1 MRAPRPRRRSESLHR
16 YCLSD
21 VEIGLGSDTLT
32 YFTEL
37 PSENLTQFVYAFIC
51 VSKCLCPLKLG
62 HCLISDSNCGK
73 EWLLCP
79 GLRGNRLNPLCLSYP
94 VIVFDCI
101 HLRSS
106 NRKENLPRA
115 IAQPPPLSM
124 KCSSTLD
131 KYCLYYF
138 MDLLYSGGFPCLC
151 MRLSVWFWH
160 PAASAGLL
168 SSCFL

>member
-1 MRAPRPRRRSESLHR
+1 MGTTFHWLAPFELQGAPQDTVCKPLLQANFHSLPMRAPRPRRRSESLHQ

-21 VEIGLGSDTLT
+21 VEICLGSDTLT

-79 GLRGNRLNPLCLSYP
+79 GLRGNRLNPPCLSYP

-106 NRKENLPRA
+106 NRKRE
-115 IAQPPPLSM
+115 
-124 KCSSTLD
+124 SS
-131 KYCLYYF
+131 K
-138 MDLLYSGGFPCLC
+138 SH
-151 MRLSVWFWH
+151 S
-160 PAASAGLL
+160 PA
-168 SSCFL
+168 SSSQCEMQFCIG